1 MAHPQHNFGHQAPRE
16 PGETVVNS
24 SPDWFLIVFPA
35 ATLDQSSQR
44 SLQRH
49 RRWFNQKANE
59 ARLGQVVDQLVPPP
73 VDIGVVTQNMA
84 LLWSGEDGSNT
95 VISVASAAEYLGKW
109 TNATDQPDEAVE
121 TASTICCCRR
131 RMRNAYGYEPLAT
144 DEEEANVN
152 DAKAAQREF
161 KRSES
166 PVLGLLNLQSIAA
179 EAEQTA
185 TFEYIFRDILL
196 QLGEENSMLRM
207 GTHVQLASRILL
219 QATSEYAD
227 VVDLYGIAIARME
240 CMLAEKDHPDKEE
253 LIAKISAARLEL
265 GTLLRNLEPFVEY
278 VMPDFRTHINEA
290 TSQRDQSSVIRLHHL
305 LDIENNLRQCLQEC
319 RAQIH
324 LCESVIAEYDRK
336 SGDKVNNI
344 LNFLTIITF
353 LVMPIQILTGVYGM
367 NFKVMPE
374 LGWKYAYPWY
384 FLLLSFVG
392 TVMFATQLMCVF
404 RSVT

>member
-1 MAHPQHNFGHQAPRE
+1 
-16 PGETVVNS
+16 
-24 SPDWFLIVFPA
+24 
-35 ATLDQSSQR
+35 
-44 SLQRH
+44 
-49 RRWFNQKANE
+49 
-59 ARLGQVVDQLVPPP
+59 
-73 VDIGVVTQNMA
+73 
-84 LLWSGEDGSNT
+84 
-95 VISVASAAEYLGKW
+95 
-109 TNATDQPDEAVE
+109 
-121 TASTICCCRR
+121 
-131 RMRNAYGYEPLAT
+131 
-144 DEEEANVN
+144 
-152 DAKAAQREF
+152 
-161 KRSES
+161 
-166 PVLGLLNLQSIAA
+166 
-179 EAEQTA
+179 
-185 TFEYIFRDILL
+185 
-196 QLGEENSMLRM
+196 MLRM
-207 GTHVQLASRILL
+207 GTHVQLACRILL
-219 QATSEYAD
+219 QVTSEYVD
-227 VVDLYGIAIARME
+227 VVDLYCIAIARME
-240 CMLAEKDHPDKEE
+240 CQLAEKDHPDKEE
-253 LIAKISAARLEL
+253 LIAKISAARLEI

-278 VMPDFRTHINEA
+278 VMPDFRKLMNEA
-290 TSQRDQSSVIRLHHL
+290 TLQLDQSSVIRRHHL